1 MDYTDITKAD
11 IQNKLD
17 DLGVK
22 YTTRDTKEDLI
33 AKLEAGNIENPA
45 EQQVEPSEVAEV
57 KPEEVKKEEPAVKL
71 DNEFELARNVKYRG
85 VYYKS
90 GESIKLDES
99 DIEYFKNKQLI
110 I

>member
-1 MDYTDITKAD
+1 MDYTDITKTD

-17 DLGVK
+17 DLGIK

-33 AKLEAGNIENPA
+33 AKLEAGNTENPV
-45 EQQVEPSEVAEV
+45 EEQVEPSEVAEV
-57 KPEEVKKEEPAVKL
+57 EPEEIKKEKLVVKL
-71 DNEFELARNVKYRG
+71 NNEFKLARNVKYRG
-85 VYYKS
+85 IYYKS

-99 DIEYFKNKQLI
+99 DVEYFKNKQLI

>member
-1 MDYTDITKAD
+1 MDYTDITKTD

-17 DLGVK
+17 DLGIK

-33 AKLEAGNIENPA
+33 AKLEAGNTEKPVE
-45 EQQVEPSEVAEV
+45 EQIEPSEVE
-57 KPEEVKKEEPAVKL
+57 PEEVKNEKPVVKL
-71 DNEFELARNVKYRG
+71 NNEFELARNVKYRG

-99 DIEYFKNKQLI
+99 DVEYFRNKQLI